1 MNNKLSIL
9 EEDLK
14 YLKLNKTYELLEKL
28 VNERNIS
35 KETIDFIKIM
45 CQTEK
50 EQKHLSAT
58 SAVVK
63 VANFPHLKSIEE
75 FDFNFQP
82 SINKEKILKLCEL
95 KFINNNENIILIGTP
110 GVGKTHIATSIGL
123 KAANQ
128 RISTYF
134 IKCHKL
140 LQNLKVAYEE
150 NRLEDRLKH
159 YRKYKLLI
167 IDEVGFLPIS
177 ELESKILFQLI
188 DMRYEI
194 KSTILTSNL
203 TLDKW
208 NTIFNDVN
216 ISNAII
222 DRIVHHSSLFNING
236 TSYRIKDKLEKTAK
250 S

>member
-1 MNNKLSIL
+1 MNNKINIL

-14 YLKLNKTYELLEKL
+14 YLKLTKTYELLENKL
-28 VNERNIS
+28 NNNELSNEVI
-35 KETIDFIKIM
+35 EFLQIM
-45 CQTEK
+45 CTTEK

-58 SAVVK
+58 NAVVK
-63 VANFPHLKSIEE
+63 VSNFPHLKEIED

-82 SINKEKILKLCEL
+82 SINKEKVLELCEL
-95 KFINNNENIILIGTP
+95 QFIDRNENIVLVGTP
-110 GVGKTHIATSIGL
+110 GVGKTHIAISIGL

-140 LQNLKVAYEE
+140 LENLKVAYEE

-159 YRKYKLLI
+159 YRKYKVLI

-177 ELESKILFQLI
+177 DFESKILFQLI
-188 DMRYEI
+188 DMRYEV

-236 TSYRIKDKLEKTAK
+236 TSYRIKDKLEKSAK